1 MSQSSAKKE
10 VYKDPQ
16 EYEKARISYFED
28 LLVKKAEKLKREAST
43 ERKKQSEERK
53 SAEIK
58 ATERRNK
65 LDKGELIEGIVTYQP
80 EVVPGIVSLNN
91 SKKNISASKMEDII
105 ESNRKRYEQSKKN
118 HPGIFSSKRSKA
130 YGRRHKKHKK
140 RKTYKKKPRVHK
152 KSRKH

>member
-10 VYKDPQ
+10 PFATLE
-16 EYEKARISYFED
+16 EYSKARKSYFEN
-28 LLVKKAEKLKREAST
+28 LSVKNAEKLRREAST

-58 ATERRNK
+58 ATERNNK
-65 LDKGELIEGIVTYQP
+65 LDKGELIEGIVTYQS

-91 SKKNISASKMEDII
+91 SKKNISASKMKDII
-105 ESNRKRYEQSKKN
+105 ASNRERYEQSKKK
-118 HPGIFSSKRSKA
+118 HPDIFSSKRRRG
-130 YGRRHKKHKK
+130 YGKRHKK
-140 RKTYKKKPRVHK
+140 RKTYKKKPRGHK